1 MKKDSLT
8 RHIQMKLQTLQQRQ
22 KELEQTRILLCQQW
36 NAANDREIWHK
47 IHELS
52 IKLWECRGMQKV
64 YDELQDYLK
73 PKVPTS
79 SSESHVMVAQISQHT
94 ESQPAQDTSQAKTTI
109 CPTCSNALTVT
120 TCLDP
125 APQPGYITIS
135 TQYDCQHCGYHEN
148 DRVDLPKEIALQRYN
163 LEQLLKGV

>member
-8 RHIQMKLQTLQQRQ
+8 RYIQIKLQTLHQRQ

-36 NAANDREIWHK
+36 NASNDREIWHK

-73 PKVPTS
+73 PKVPTP
-79 SSESHVMVAQISQHT
+79 SSESHVMVEQVPQQP
-94 ESQPAQDTSQAKTTI
+94 ESQPTTNI
-109 CPTCSNALTVT
+109 CPSCSNVFTVT

-135 TQYDCQHCGYHEN
+135 TQYDCQHCGYHES

>member
-8 RHIQMKLQTLQQRQ
+8 RHIQMKLQTLHQHQ

-36 NAANDREIWHK
+36 NASNDREIWHK

-52 IKLWECRGMQKV
+52 IQLWECRGMQKV
-64 YDELQDYLK
+64 YDELQDYLR
-73 PKVPTS
+73 PKASTS
-79 SSESHVMVAQISQHT
+79 SSESHLIIEHVSEQT
-94 ESQPAQDTSQAKTTI
+94 EPEPSQAKTMS
-109 CPTCSNALTVT
+109 CPTCSNVLTVT

>member
-36 NAANDREIWHK
+36 NVSNDREIWHK

-73 PKVPTS
+73 QKTPTP
-79 SSESHVMVAQISQHT
+79 SSESHLTIEHVSEQP
-94 ESQPAQDTSQAKTTI
+94 ESELSQAKTMS
-109 CPTCSNALTVT
+109 CPTCSTVLTVT

>member
-1 MKKDSLT
+1 MKKDSLA
-8 RHIQMKLQTLQQRQ
+8 RYIQMKLQTLQQRQ

-36 NAANDREIWHK
+36 NASNDREVWHK

-52 IKLWECRGMQKV
+52 AKLWECRGMQKV

-73 PKVPTS
+73 SKTS
-79 SSESHVMVAQISQHT
+79 APSSESHFIVESTPEHT
-94 ESQPAQDTSQAKTTI
+94 ESPPTQGSKTIT
-109 CPTCSNALTVT
+109 CPTCSNILTVT

>member
-1 MKKDSLT
+1 MKKDSLI
-8 RHIQMKLQTLQQRQ
+8 RHIQLKLQTLHQRQ

-36 NAANDREIWHK
+36 NASNERDVWHK

-73 PKVPTS
+73 PIAS
-79 SSESHVMVAQISQHT
+79 MESALIAEPNPEQT
-94 ESQPAQDTSQAKTTI
+94 ESSPEQGSKTIT
-109 CPTCSNALTVT
+109 CPTCSNILTVT